1 MGDKRIKIINIIFLI
16 FITIYT
22 LYSFTFSFDVDS
34 EGIIF
39 GIGVRLYLIGFII
52 FAISQM
58 YNEKKEYALTVF
70 TILVTLSATAT
81 TIQGIS
87 VISHNITYA
96 YTTLEEVLAIIFDC
110 AQKIILSIVLFFTLK
125 QRKNMISVYILLG
138 ITFILLIIMLYQ
150 EIMID
155 YCLLVVVKSYIA
167 LYVFYF
173 NKGISKKTFRN
184 IILIMTVEFV
194 IILLFILSVTW
205 LPKARY
211 NRIAEQLEK
220 MNSISSSNINTTT
233 RSIGL
238 TYNDARIISKKKIN
252 YEVSQNMDEE
262 IHQEKYSEY
271 CYNDNILVG
280 LKAFPEPYEIKDNDE
295 SFIVNNREFYIN
307 SDSCWSTS
315 TYKFVMSIHANLQ
328 NNMSCYILI
337 MFKNKISLN
346 EEDLQNLR
354 PLFHINAK

>member
-1 MGDKRIKIINIIFLI
+1 MEDKRIKIINIIFLI
-16 FITIYT
+16 FTIIYT

-58 YNEKKEYALTVF
+58 HNEKKEYSLTIF
-70 TILVTLSATAT
+70 TILVILSATAT

-96 YTTLEEVLAIIFDC
+96 YTTLEEVLVTIFDC
-110 AQKIILSIVLFFTLK
+110 AQKIILLIVLVFTLK

-138 ITFILLIIMLYQ
+138 ITFMLVIIALYQ
-150 EIMID
+150 EITID

-173 NKGISKKTFRN
+173 NKGISKNSFRN
-184 IILIMTVEFV
+184 IILIITVGFV
-194 IILLFILSVTW
+194 IILSFISSVTW
-205 LPKARY
+205 LPNARY
-211 NRIAEQLEK
+211 NKIAEQLEK

-238 TYNDARIISKKKIN
+238 TYNDASIISREKIN

-262 IHQEKYSEY
+262 VHQGTYSEY
-271 CYNDNILVG
+271 CYNDNIVVTLH
-280 LKAFPEPYEIKDNDE
+280 AFPEPYEIKENDE
-295 SFIVNNREFYIN
+295 SFIVNNR
-307 SDSCWSTS
+307 
-315 TYKFVMSIHANLQ
+315 
-328 NNMSCYILI
+328 
-337 MFKNKISLN
+337 
-346 EEDLQNLR
+346 
-354 PLFHINAK
+354 